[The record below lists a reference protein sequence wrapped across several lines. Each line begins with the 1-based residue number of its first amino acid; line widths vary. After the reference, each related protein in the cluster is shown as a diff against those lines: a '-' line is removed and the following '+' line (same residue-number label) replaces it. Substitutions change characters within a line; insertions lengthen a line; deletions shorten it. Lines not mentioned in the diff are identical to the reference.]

1 MIEASA
7 DIKKLERKFV
17 PKDLTVTNWES
28 IEPWFKDLLEREI
41 SSKESLEKW
50 LKDISELE
58 AVINE
63 DACWR
68 QIKMTCD
75 TTDKNLEEA
84 FNFFCMEIQPKI
96 QPYADALN
104 KKLINSP
111 FTKELE
117 LAKYSPYL
125 RSVKKKIELIREE
138 NIQPHAELA
147 VMQQQYGVICGKMM
161 IEVNGEE
168 YTLQ

>member
-1 MIEASA
+1 MIASA
-7 DIKKLERKFV
+7 DIKKIERHFL
-17 PKDLTVTNWES
+17 PKDLAVDKWET
-28 IEPWFKDLLEREI
+28 IEPYFKELLEREI

-84 FNFFCMEIQPKI
+84 FNFFCMEIQP
-96 QPYADALN
+96 
-104 KKLINSP
+104 
-111 FTKELE
+111 
-117 LAKYSPYL
+117 
-125 RSVKKKIELIREE
+125 
-138 NIQPHAELA
+138 
-147 VMQQQYGVICGKMM
+147 
-161 IEVNGEE
+161 
-168 YTLQ
+168 